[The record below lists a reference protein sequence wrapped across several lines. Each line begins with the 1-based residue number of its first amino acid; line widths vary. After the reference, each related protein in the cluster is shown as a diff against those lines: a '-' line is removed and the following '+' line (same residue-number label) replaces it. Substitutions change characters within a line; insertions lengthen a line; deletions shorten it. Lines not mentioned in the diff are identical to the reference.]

1 MSNKLKYI
9 IFFGAIFGLL
19 GFAHSYIQ
27 FDGWAISIRDKE
39 TPLVSGIAGWLII
52 CTGVFHFAHE
62 AWKAVQLRH
71 TDSIMKDIFD
81 SNEANLTI
89 GLALIFTVLQHAF
102 LCVQT
107 DKFEIAVSILFF
119 CLFYYG
125 LGKAVDG

>member
-39 TPLVSGIAGWLII
+39 TPVISGLLGWLII
-52 CTGVFHFAHE
+52 CIGVFHFAHE
-62 AWKAVQLRH
+62 AWRAIHLRH
-71 TDSIMKDIFD
+71 AGSIQDIFD

-89 GLALIFTVLQHAF
+89 LMAVVFTALQHAF
-102 LCVQT
+102 LYVHL
-107 DKFEIAVSILFF
+107 DHAESIAAMLYA
-119 CLFYYG
+119 LAFYVV
-125 LGKAVDG
+125 LRQEVD